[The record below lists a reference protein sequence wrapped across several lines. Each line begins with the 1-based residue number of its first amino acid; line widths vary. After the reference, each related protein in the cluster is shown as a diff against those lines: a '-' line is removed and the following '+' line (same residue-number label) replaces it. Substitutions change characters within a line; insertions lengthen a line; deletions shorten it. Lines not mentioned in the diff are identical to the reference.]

1 MGYKGSTIPLT
12 WGITEESLVS
22 IFSVHQKLSVEKAG
36 SKWNCEIT

>member
-22 IFSVHQKLSVEKAG
+22 IFSVHQKLNVEKVG
-36 SKWNCEIT
+36 GRQNYEIT

>member
-22 IFSVHQKLSVEKAG
+22 IFGDGKIPSRKKVGRRLVGKIS
-36 SKWNCEIT
+36 